1 MDRFIVLVFLIVVY
15 VVYVVSSIYGRMSRE
30 KWLTVM

>member
-1 MDRFIVLVFLIVVY
+1 MDRFIALVVLIVVY
-15 VVYVVSSIYGRMSRE
+15 VVYVVSSVCGRMSRE